1 MTLNQPRHEP
11 TIKPEELDP
20 TVRFAADPITARR
33 TPRQKARP
41 ATKEQVEERLAFARA
56 RMLAGATDGD
66 IKRAMVR
73 KYGIKGQ
80 SCCKYISLARRRIRE
95 YIEISPDNSAAAA
108 LAHYAKN
115 VMEFDVPCQMVMGRL
130 VSAQKRLGG
139 IDERLSDPSIGR
151 DERSGL
157 DDAREAVVREIDT
170 LWRDYL
176 KFKSIIDSSRKMIV
190 DLTGAAAPTKVALTT
205 AGGDDVL
212 RAAEPATPA
221 AAEAEIAKLLAL
233 TLNGATEPTTLPTE

>member
-1 MTLNQPRHEP
+1 MTLTQPHLEP
-11 TIKPEELDP
+11 TIRPEELDP
-20 TVRFAADPITARR
+20 SVRFANDPITARG
-33 TPRQKARP
+33 TPRKNARP

-66 IKRAMVR
+66 IKRAMIR
-73 KYGIKGQ
+73 KYGIKGR
-80 SCCKYISLARRRIRE
+80 SCEDYITVARRRIRE

-108 LAHYAKN
+108 LAHYTKN
-115 VMEFDVPCQMVMGRL
+115 VLEFDVPCQLVMGRL
-130 VSAQKRLGG
+130 MAAQKRLGG
-139 IDERLSDPSIGR
+139 IDERLSDHTIDR
-151 DERSGL
+151 DERTGL
-157 DDAREAVVREIDT
+157 EDAREAVVREIDT
-170 LWRDYL
+170 LWKDYL

-221 AAEAEIAKLLAL
+221 AAEAEIATLLAL
-233 TLNGATEPTTLPTE
+233 ALNGATEPTTLPTD